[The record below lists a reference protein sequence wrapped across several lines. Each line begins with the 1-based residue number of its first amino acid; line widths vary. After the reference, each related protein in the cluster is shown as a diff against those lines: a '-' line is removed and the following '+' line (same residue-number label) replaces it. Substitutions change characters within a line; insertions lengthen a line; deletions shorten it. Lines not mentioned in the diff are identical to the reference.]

1 MHNYAMKK
9 ENYLVPEAEIVEVR
23 AENMICTSDK
33 VRLGLTQVDEEDW
46 EDE

>member
-1 MHNYAMKK
+1 MKK
-9 ENYLVPEAEIVEVR
+9 QSYLAPALDVVVLR

-33 VRLGLTQVDEEDW
+33 VRLGLTQVDEDDW